1 MSEHGSRWLLDLGN
15 SRSKCAPLDGEGRR
29 GDVRAIGHESDPD
42 HAQLLQHV
50 GAGASTGEVWL
61 ASVAAPALTDAVY
74 QALCKAGWRV
84 HRVVTQAS
92 CSRLR
97 IAYAEPAT
105 LGVDRFLALLA
116 ASSRADGPWLV
127 VSAGSALTVDLLGS
141 DGVHHGG
148 LIAPMPVDMRAAL
161 ARRFVQLDLPE
172 GQVGDFASDTAG
184 AIASGAHAAVLGLV
198 EHALRRGYRKLSLEP
213 TLLLTGGGAPG
224 LRGIR
229 AAKSFELPWLVIDGL
244 AAYVRNGGH

>member
-1 MSEHGSRWLLDLGN
+1 MSEHGKRWLLDLGN
-15 SRSKCAPLDGEGRR
+15 SRAKCAPLDGDGRR
-29 GDVRAIGHESDPD
+29 GDVLAIEHESDPG
-42 HAQLLQHV
+42 HQRLLQHFGSATTG
-50 GAGASTGEVWL
+50 GAVWL
-61 ASVAAPALTDAVY
+61 ASVAAPARTETVDESLRD
-74 QALCKAGWRV
+74 AGWAV
-84 HRVVTQAS
+84 HRVVSQAS
-92 CSRLR
+92 CNRLR

-105 LGVDRFLALLA
+105 FGVDRFLALLA

-127 VSAGSALTVDLLGS
+127 VSAGSALTVDLLAS
-141 DGVHHGG
+141 DGIHHGG

-172 GQVGDFASDTAG
+172 GQVSDFAGDTAG
-184 AIASGAHAAVLGLV
+184 AIASGAHAAILGLV
-198 EHALRRGYRKLSLEP
+198 EHSLRRGYRRLSLEP